1 MDNTRQLN
9 TRQLNTRQLDW
20 NASIIDDLDQLEE
33 EFRAKK
39 EDTSKR
45 RAVKKLAIGAEL
57 EKQRELLLHSRNAQA
72 NQMVSKCMRMIIYIL
87 VVMWALNFTG
97 VLGLDIT
104 AVTLCFTSCALIL
117 MIPTLLVDVLNIN
130 KPIIN
135 YVIILCAVL
144 VVSILSTFLS
154 YYVYAIVLF
163 PLLVA
168 SMYSNR
174 KIVIFTA
181 IFNILS
187 TVVSSVLSTYFCLF
201 ENMIATTNNVQ
212 DALIFV
218 AMPAT
223 FIVIAM
229 SIVAFFIV
237 DRNSRMLNE
246 AIDSDLEVKRN
257 QKEMIFAFAEI
268 SENKS
273 KMTGEHIKR
282 VAEYMRILGRAS
294 GFSEDFV
301 EKLSTA
307 SMMHDIGKL
316 MIDEEIL
323 DKPSKLTDEEYNI
336 MKSHVLYGYALLKNT
351 TGDIMDVAS
360 EIALQHHERWDGK
373 GYLSMRGAEIA
384 YPARLMAVADVFD
397 ALMSKRYYK
406 EGWSVQE
413 AYDEIVRGSGTQF
426 DPDVVKLFQE
436 HIQEFVQV
444 LEEIPDKSIY

>member
-1 MDNTRQLN
+1 MDNSKN
-9 TRQLNTRQLDW
+9 LDW
-20 NASIIDDLDQLEE
+20 KSSIIEDLDLIEE
-33 EFRAKK
+33 EILAKK
-39 EDTSKR
+39 EDSRKTK
-45 RAVKKLAIGAEL
+45 RAVKKLSVSAEL
-57 EKQRELLLHSRNAQA
+57 EMQREVLLNSRNAQA
-72 NQMVSKCMRMIIYIL
+72 NLMVSKCMRMIIYIL
-87 VVMWALNFTG
+87 VVMWSLNFTG
-97 VLGLDIT
+97 LLGLDIT
-104 AVTLCFTSCALIL
+104 AVTLCFTTCALLL

-135 YVIILCAVL
+135 YIIVLCAVC
-144 VVSILSTFLS
+144 VVSVLSIFLS

-163 PLLVA
+163 PLLIA

-187 TVVSSVLSTYFCLF
+187 AVVSAVLSTYFCLF
-201 ENMIATTNNVQ
+201 ENMLATADTIK

-218 AMPAT
+218 AMPSS

-237 DRNSRMLNE
+237 ERNSRMLTE
-246 AIDSDLEVKRN
+246 AIDGELEVKRN

-323 DKPSKLTDEEYNI
+323 DKPARLTDEEYNI
-336 MKSHVLYGYALLKNT
+336 MKSHVLYGHALLKNT
-351 TGDIMDVAS
+351 TGDVMDVAS
-360 EIALQHHERWDGK
+360 EIALQHHERWDGT
-373 GYLSMRGAEIA
+373 GYLNMKGAEIC

-397 ALMSKRYYK
+397 ALISKRYYK
-406 EGWSVQE
+406 EGWSIQD
-413 AYDEIVRGSGTQF
+413 AYNEIIKGAGTQF

-436 HIQEFVQV
+436 HIAEFIQV
-444 LEEIPDKSIY
+444 LEDIPDKSIY